1 MATSQPPAPQPDR
14 ARRRKSATDFDAM
27 GEVDTPVY
35 SGPINT
41 GDDARQYLNSLL
53 NVESL
58 RPSRVDRAEVF
69 KLARMEALVAAL
81 GNPHQ
86 AFRCVHVAGSKGKG
100 SVCEMTAAALGGC
113 GLTVGVYTSPH
124 LIDLRERIRI
134 NGEWIPDSSLASC
147 MEQVASAAR
156 GLPKALGT
164 VTHFEALTAC
174 ALVYFADQAV
184 DIALIEVGL
193 GGLHDATNII
203 TPTVCAIT
211 AIQREHTQLLGET
224 LEEIAVHKGGI
235 MKPGAV
241 CITVA
246 QDKGV
251 MTVLRDTAAKVG
263 CPLRVVG
270 DDLDFS
276 SRFAAVEQT
285 PSRRIS
291 LSTPRRSFEH
301 IVVPLKGEHQ
311 ATNCA
316 VALAIIDALA
326 ERGVH
331 APEGAIA
338 AGLAKTS
345 ANGRLEVVCREPRTI
360 VDGAHTPESIGE
372 LIKSLGAHVRY
383 DSLVVVFGCAADKD
397 ATAMLQKIA
406 GGADKVFFTRA
417 SGSARAMDPRELIR
431 RYHDITG
438 KTMQAAPNMAAALEM
453 AEKAVQRGDVLCIT
467 GSFLI
472 AGEAK
477 RHYLAKAS
485 KAAQIEL
492 KPRR

>member
-1 MATSQPPAPQPDR
+1 MAASQPPAPEPDR
-14 ARRRKSATDFDAM
+14 ARRRKSAEAV
-27 GEVDTPVY
+27 GEVAVPAY
-35 SGPINT
+35 AGPIAS
-41 GDDARQYLNSLL
+41 GEDARRYLDSLL

-58 RPSRVDRAEVF
+58 RPSRVQRGEVF
-69 KLARMEALVAAL
+69 KLARMKALVEAL
-81 GNPHQ
+81 GSPQ
-86 AFRCVHVAGSKGKG
+86 GAFRCVHVAGSKGKG
-100 SVCEMTAAALGGC
+100 SVCEMTAAALCGC
-113 GLTVGVYTSPH
+113 GLTVGVFTSPH
-124 LIDLRERIRI
+124 LIDMRERIRI
-134 NGEWIPDSSLASC
+134 NEEWIQDASLASC
-147 MEQVASAAR
+147 MERVAEAAR
-156 GLPKALGT
+156 GLAPDLGT

-193 GGLHDATNII
+193 GGTNDATNVI
-203 TPTVCAIT
+203 TPTACAIT
-211 AIQREHTQLLGET
+211 AIQLEHTQLLGET
-224 LEEIAVHKGGI
+224 LEEIAAHKAGI
-235 MKPGAV
+235 MKPGVACV
-241 CITVA
+241 TVP

-251 MTVLRDTAAKVG
+251 MAVLRQSAERVG
-263 CPLRVVG
+263 CPLRVIG
-270 DDLDFS
+270 EDLEFS
-276 SRFAAVEQT
+276 SRFAAVASVDQA

-291 LSTPRRSFEH
+291 VTTPRRAFEH

-311 ATNCA
+311 AMNCA
-316 VALAIIDALA
+316 VALGLIDALA

-331 APEGAIA
+331 APDGALA
-338 AGLAKTS
+338 AGLMRTA

-397 ATAMLQKIA
+397 ATGMLQKIA
-406 GGADKVFFTRA
+406 GGADKVFFTKA
-417 SGSARAMDPRELIR
+417 SGSARAIDPRELVR
-431 RYHDITG
+431 RFYDITG
-438 KTMQAAPNMAAALEM
+438 KTMQAAATMEATLAL

-477 RHYLAKAS
+477 RHYLAKAA
-485 KAAQIEL
+485 KGAVVEV

>member
-1 MATSQPPAPQPDR
+1 MEAAQPPPSQPDR
-14 ARRRKSATDFDAM
+14 ARRRKVAA
-27 GEVDTPVY
+27 EVDAPAEVAAPVY
-35 SGPINT
+35 SGPIAT
-41 GDDARQYLNSLL
+41 GDDARHYLDSLL
-53 NVESL
+53 NVESM
-58 RPSRVDRAEVF
+58 RPSRVDRAAVF
-69 KLARMEALVAAL
+69 KLERMEGLVAAL

-100 SVCEMTAAALGGC
+100 SVCEMTAAALCGC
-113 GLTVGVYTSPH
+113 GLTVGVFTSPH
-124 LIDLRERIRI
+124 LIDMRERIRI
-134 NGEWIPDSSLASC
+134 NGEWIPDASLASC
-147 MEQVASAAR
+147 MEQVAIAAR
-156 GLPKALGT
+156 GLAKTLGT

-193 GGLHDATNII
+193 GGLHDATNVIS
-203 TPTVCAIT
+203 PTACAIT

-224 LEEIAVHKGGI
+224 LEEIAAHKAGI
-235 MKPGAV
+235 MKPGVA

-251 MTVLRDTAAKVG
+251 MTVLRDTAARVG

-291 LSTPRRSFEH
+291 LTTPRRAFEH

-311 ATNCA
+311 AMNCG
-316 VALAIIDALA
+316 VALAIIDALS

-331 APEGAIA
+331 APDGAIA
-338 AGLAKTS
+338 AGLAKTT
-345 ANGRLEVVCREPRTI
+345 ANGRLELVCREPRTI

-417 SGSARAMDPRELIR
+417 TGSARAMDPRELVR

-438 KTMQAAPNMAAALEM
+438 KTMQAAPTMEETLAL
-453 AEKAVQRGDVLCIT
+453 AEKAVLRGDVLCIT

-477 RHYLAKAS
+477 RHYLAKATKGS
-485 KAAQIEL
+485 TIEV

>member
-1 MATSQPPAPQPDR
+1 MEAPQPPAPEPDR
-14 ARRRKSATDFDAM
+14 ARRKKSAEPDA
-27 GEVDTPVY
+27 GDVVAPAYT
-35 SGPINT
+35 GPIAS
-41 GDDARQYLNSLL
+41 GEDARRYLDSLL
-53 NVESL
+53 NVELL
-58 RPSRVDRAEVF
+58 RPTRVDRGEVF
-69 KLARMEALVAAL
+69 KLARMHALVDAL
-81 GNPHQ
+81 GKPHQ

-100 SVCEMTAAALGGC
+100 SVCEMTAAALCGC
-113 GLTVGVYTSPH
+113 GLTVGIFTSPH
-124 LIDLRERIRI
+124 LIDMRERIRI
-134 NGEWIPDSSLASC
+134 NGEWIADSELASC
-147 MEQVASAAR
+147 LDRVAEAAR
-156 GLPKALGT
+156 GLPKELGT

-174 ALVYFADQAV
+174 ALVHFADQAV

-193 GGLHDATNII
+193 GGLHDATNVI

-224 LEEIAVHKGGI
+224 LEEIAAHKAGI
-235 MKPGAV
+235 MKPGV
-241 CITVA
+241 PCITVG
-246 QDKGV
+246 QDKGAMAV
-251 MTVLRDTAAKVG
+251 FRQTAEQVG
-263 CPLRVVG
+263 CELRVIG
-270 DDLDFS
+270 EDLEFS
-276 SRFAAVEQT
+276 SRFAAVDQT

-291 LSTPRRSFEH
+291 VTTPRRAFEH

-311 ATNCA
+311 AHNCG
-316 VALAIIDALA
+316 VALGIIDALA
-326 ERGVH
+326 ERGVQT
-331 APEGAIA
+331 PEGAVA
-338 AGLAKTS
+338 AGLARTA

-397 ATAMLQKIA
+397 ATGILQKIA
-406 GGADKVFFTRA
+406 GGADKVFFTKA
-417 SGSARAMDPRELIR
+417 GGSTRAMDPRELIR

-438 KTMQAAPNMAAALEM
+438 KTMQAAPTMAAALEL

-477 RHYLAKAS
+477 RHYLAKAA
-485 KAAQIEL
+485 KASVVEI